1 MNDDIRDNARDGT
14 RNDDLT
20 DIELRTDGDT
30 TLHEGSSG
38 DAAGHAFGTGIDE
51 TREVLL
57 RDVSLDD
64 KYDLDANQVF
74 ITGTQAV
81 VRLVLTQK
89 ERDRRAGLNT
99 AGYVSGY
106 RGSPIGGLDMGMWRA
121 KKQLDAADIVFEPGL
136 NEDLA
141 ATALWGTQQANLFGE
156 GKYDGVFGV
165 WYGKGPGVDRS
176 GDVFRHANLAGT
188 APHGGV
194 IALMGDDHTAESST
208 TAHQSEFHFVDVMM
222 PVLSPAGVQEIVDYG
237 VIGYGLSRY
246 AGVWVGIKCIKDT
259 IESTSVIDGAVDR
272 VTLVEPDPDP
282 RPETGLSIRRGDHM
296 LPQEARLHEE
306 KRPAVLAYIQANK
319 LNKTVLAGGSDAKLG
334 IVTAGKSYLDVRPAL
349 DDLGVDEVRAAD
361 LGVRLYKAGC
371 VWPLPPEEIRDFAR
385 GLDTIVVV
393 EEKRPLLEVQV
404 KEILYDE
411 DERPTIVGKHDERGD
426 WLFPIKAS
434 LDTNQIAV
442 GIGERLNRLSPDD
455 DLAGRVSRLR
465 QVQERLSQ
473 TKTVAERIPYFC
485 AGCPH
490 SSSTHV
496 PEGSRAYAGIGCHYM
511 VQWMDR
517 ETEGFTQ
524 MGGEGANWV
533 GERHF
538 VTRDHVFQ
546 NLGDGTF
553 NHSGALA
560 LRHAATSGANITYKI
575 LFNDAV
581 AMTGGQPNEGG
592 LTPWKIAQIVAGE
605 GARAIRIVTDE
616 PEKYGKDT
624 PWPTTETGATT
635 VHHRRDLQ
643 AVQKELREM
652 EGVTVVIYD
661 QTCASE
667 KRRRRKRGLFPDPDR
682 RIVINERV
690 CESCGD
696 CGVKSNC
703 VAVAAVETELGRKRA
718 IDQSACNKDYSCV
731 EGFCPSFVTVHGGVL
746 KKGPGGT
753 SASLPSVPEPQRP
766 VLDRNYGIIITGVGG
781 TGVVTIG
788 AVLGMAAH
796 LEGLGTGIIDMA
808 GLAQKGGAVTSHLR
822 IAPKPQDIA
831 SIRVAAGGADLVL
844 GCDMVT
850 ASGQKVLAAIDKGR
864 THVVVNAHEK
874 LDGQFTRNVDF
885 SFPTRRIIKAI
896 EEAAGSD
903 MTAVVEA
910 ERIATALMGDA
921 IATNMFMLGHAW
933 QRGAVPLSRE
943 AILRAIELNGVAIP
957 MNREAFEWGRVAA
970 HDAELLPET
979 TREEASPLA
988 HRRLSQSVD
997 EVIERRTEWL
1007 TDYQSARYA
1016 KRYAG
1021 RIAKVREAE
1030 SRFGEVGLGGLTDVV
1045 ARNLYKLMAIKDEY
1059 EVARLFSDG
1068 AFEKQLEMTFESYG
1082 NLQFHLA
1089 PPLLARKNEKGELK
1103 KRAYGPWMRGA
1114 YSTLAKLRSLRG
1126 TPFNVFGYSAERRM
1140 ERSLLAEYERTVDEI
1155 VANLSADNLDAG
1167 IALAGYPDTIRGFG
1181 YVKER
1186 NAKRGRA
1193 ERETKLKAFREPAA
1207 VMPMLEAAE

>member
-1 MNDDIRDNARDGT
+1 MSEIEDGRNAGMNGGEAT
-14 RNDDLT
+14 M
-20 DIELRTDGDT
+20 
-30 TLHEGSSG
+30 S
-38 DAAGHAFGTGIDE
+38 AAGSDGVAANEAH
-51 TREVLL
+51 REVFL

-64 KYDLDANQVF
+64 KYDLEADQVF

-81 VRLVLTQK
+81 VRLVLTQA
-89 ERDRRAGLNT
+89 ERDRRAGLST

-106 RGSPIGGLDMGMWRA
+106 RGSPIGGLDMGMWKA
-121 KKQLDAADIVFEPGL
+121 KKRLEAANIVFEPGL

-141 ATALWGTQQANLFGE
+141 ATALWGTQQAELFGE

-188 APHGGV
+188 SPNGGV
-194 IALMGDDHTAESST
+194 IALMGDDHVAESST

-222 PVLSPAGVQEIVDYG
+222 PVMSPAGVQEIVDYG
-237 VIGYGLSRY
+237 LFGYGLSRY

-259 IESTSVIDGAVDR
+259 IESTAVIDGAVDR
-272 VTLVEPDPDP
+272 VKLVEPEMDE
-282 RPETGLSIRRGDHM
+282 RPAGGLSIRRGDHM
-296 LPQEARLHEE
+296 LPQEARLHEQ
-306 KRPAVLAYIQANK
+306 KRPAVLAYLKANRINRTI
-319 LNKTVLAGGSDAKLG
+319 LSGGSEPKLG
-334 IVTAGKSYLDVRPAL
+334 IITAGKSYLDVRQAL

-361 LGVRLYKAGC
+361 LGVRLFKCGC
-371 VWPLPPEEIRDFAR
+371 VYPLPPEELRAFAE
-385 GLDTIVVV
+385 GLEMIVVV
-393 EEKRPLLEVQV
+393 EEKRPLIEVQL
-404 KEILYDE
+404 KESLYGTDHQ
-411 DERPTIVGKHDERGD
+411 PVIVGKRDERGE

-442 GIGERLNRLSPDD
+442 GIGERLARLSPDD
-455 DLAGRVSRLR
+455 DLARRVSHLR
-465 QVQERLSQ
+465 QQQERLSQ
-473 TKTVAERIPYFC
+473 TRTVAERMPYFC

-538 VTRDHVFQ
+538 VNRDHVFQ

-560 LRHAATSGANITYKI
+560 LRHAVTSGANITYKI

-605 GARAIRIVTDE
+605 GARAVRVVTDE
-616 PEKYGKDT
+616 PEKYGRDT
-624 PWPTTETGATT
+624 PWPQTPTGATT

-643 AVQKELREM
+643 KVQRELREM
-652 EGVTVVIYD
+652 EGVTVVVYD

-667 KRRRRKRGLFPDPDR
+667 KRRRRKRGMFPDPDR

-690 CESCGD
+690 CEACGD

-703 VAVAAVETELGRKRA
+703 VAVGAVETETGRKRA

-731 EGFCPSFVTVHGGVL
+731 EGFCPSFVTVHGGKL
-746 KKGPGGT
+746 RQGPQGQDV
-753 SASLPSVPEPQRP
+753 AAPDVPAPRLPA
-766 VLDRNYGIIITGVGG
+766 LDRNFGIIITGVGG

-796 LEGLGTGIIDMA
+796 LEGRGVGIIDMA
-808 GLAQKGGAVTSHLR
+808 GLAQKGGAVASHLR
-822 IAPKPQDIA
+822 LAPRPEDIA
-831 SIRVAAGGADLVL
+831 SIRIAAGGADLIL

-874 LDGQFTRNVDF
+874 LDGQFTHNVDF
-885 SFPTRRIIKAI
+885 SFPTRRIVASIT
-896 EEAAGSD
+896 EAAGSD

-910 ERIATALMGDA
+910 ERIATAIMGDA

-933 QRGAVPLSRE
+933 QLGAVPLARE
-943 AILRAIELNGVAIP
+943 SILHAIEMNGVAIS
-957 MNREAFEWGRVAA
+957 MNQQAFEWGRVAA
-970 HDAELLPET
+970 HDASLLPDT
-979 TREEASPLA
+979 TREEANPLA
-988 HRRLSQSVD
+988 HRHISKTLD
-997 EVIERRTEWL
+997 EVIERRAAWL

-1016 KRYAG
+1016 RRYLD
-1021 RIAKVREAE
+1021 RVAKVRAAEAVA
-1030 SRFGEVGLGGLTDVV
+1030 GQDAGQGAGLGAGQGVGLGGVTDVV
-1045 ARNLYKLMAIKDEY
+1045 ARNLYKLMAIKDEF
-1059 EVARLFSDG
+1059 EVGRLFSDG
-1068 AFEKQLEMTFESYG
+1068 EFEKQLELQFADYD
-1082 NLQFHLA
+1082 NLEFHLA
-1089 PPLLARKNEKGELK
+1089 PPLFSRKNEKGELTK
-1103 KRAYGPWMRGA
+1103 SRYGPWMRGA
-1114 YSTLAKLRSLRG
+1114 YAMLAKMRSLRG
-1126 TPFNVFGYSAERRM
+1126 TPLNVFGYTAERRM
-1140 ERSLLAEYERTVDEI
+1140 ERSLLAEYEAVVDEI
-1155 VANLSADNLDAG
+1155 AAGLSADNADA
-1167 IALAGYPDTIRGFG
+1167 ALALAAYPDTIRGFG
-1181 YVKER
+1181 HIKER
-1186 NAKRGRA
+1186 NAVKGRA
-1193 ERETKLKAFREPAA
+1193 EKESRLAAFRDPVVEG
-1207 VMPMLEAAE
+1207 MPVLEAAE